1 MGRDLFP
8 HSCPLFFLAAA
19 NKDCLFYF
27 HATIGALIIAYCT
40 FLDNKLFLLHC
51 FLMYLLL
58 GGAGVVMNFL
68 FVLVIII
75 KRPLER

>member
-1 MGRDLFP
+1 MG
-8 HSCPLFFLAAA
+8 PLPLLLSSFFLAAA

-27 HATIGALIIAYCT
+27 HIAYCT
-40 FLDNKLFLLHC
+40 FLDNILFLLHC
-51 FLMYLLL
+51 CLMYLLL